1 MSNQQNDN
9 NNQKLR
15 AVKQARKVFIWLLV
29 GGLLIGVLVS
39 IGVVKLMDR
48 LGLMNDRNQ
57 IEIIQEKIQENE

>member
-1 MSNQQNDN
+1 MFDQQNDN

-15 AVKQARKVFIWLLV
+15 AIKQARKVFIWLLV
-29 GGLLIGVLVS
+29 GGLSIGVLVS

-57 IEIIQEKIQENE
+57 IEIIKEKIKKNE

>member
-1 MSNQQNDN
+1 MFDQQNDN

-15 AVKQARKVFIWLLV
+15 AIKQARKVFIWLLV

-57 IEIIQEKIQENE
+57 IEIIQEKIKENE